1 MLIVDV
7 KDLHQGY
14 RGRPVV
20 RGVSLGLGAGAFGL
34 LGPNGAG
41 KSTLL
46 RSLATVSAPTSG
58 TLRLFGHDV
67 RARKELRAARRG
79 IGYLPQSFA
88 HPADFTVT
96 DFVRHCAWLR
106 EVPRRDIPRAASEAI
121 EQVELQSQAGTPLRK
136 LSGGMLRRAGIAQA
150 IAGRPALII
159 LDEPTTGLD
168 PHQRVRFRELVREL
182 ARDSCVLLSTH
193 LVEDV
198 AHTCAR
204 MGVLYEGTLRFV
216 GPPAELQALGTADA
230 PGDTPL
236 ERGYATALGAPPVQ
250 DRAGAQ

>member
-1 MLIVDV
+1 MPLLEVT
-7 KDLHQGY
+7 DLHLGY
-14 RGRPVV
+14 RRRKVV
-20 RGVSLGLGAGAFGL
+20 QGLGLRLEAGAFGL

-46 RSLATVSAPTSG
+46 RALATVSRPAAGEIRVLGEEITS
-58 TLRLFGHDV
+58 
-67 RARKELRAARRG
+67 ARKLRAARRR

-88 HPADFTVT
+88 YPPEFTVV

-106 EVPRRDIPRAASEAI
+106 EVPRGRIEEAADEAI
-121 EQVELQSQAGTPLRK
+121 ARADLVDRRRTTLRN

-150 IAGRPALII
+150 IVDRPALVI

-168 PHQRVRFRELVREL
+168 PHQRVRFRALIREL
-182 ARDSCVLLSTH
+182 AEESCVLLSTH

-198 AHTCAR
+198 AHTCSR
-204 MGVLYEGTLRFV
+204 LGVLRDGGLRFT
-216 GPPAELQALGTADA
+216 GPPDELEALAEPDA

-236 ERGYATALGAPPVQ
+236 ERGYATALGGSHG
-250 DRAGAQ
+250 GARR

>member
-1 MLIVDV
+1 MPLLELN
-7 KDLHQGY
+7 DLHQGY
-14 RGRPVV
+14 RRKSVV
-20 RGVSLGLGAGAFGL
+20 RGVSLTLGAGAYGL

-46 RSLATVSAPTSG
+46 RTVATADRPTSG
-58 TLRLFGHDV
+58 SLRLFGEEV
-67 RARKELRAARRG
+67 RTGRQLRAARRR

-88 HPADFTVT
+88 YPGDFTVT

-106 EVPRRDIPRAASEAI
+106 EVPRRRIPAVSDEA
-121 EQVELQSQAGTPLRK
+121 VERVGLTSRAGTPLRK

-150 IAGRPALII
+150 VVGEPDLVI

-168 PHQRVRFRELVREL
+168 PHQRVRFRELIRQL
-182 ARDSCVLLSTH
+182 SDQSCVLLSTH
-193 LVEDV
+193 LVEDL

-204 MGVLYEGTLRFV
+204 IGVLYDGVLRFD
-216 GPPAELQALGTADA
+216 GTPGELEENGTEDQ

-236 ERGYATALGAPPVQ
+236 ERGYASALSAAPDQ
-250 DRAGAQ
+250 RSEAAW

>member
-1 MLIVDV
+1 MLLVEV
-7 KDLHQGY
+7 NDLHQGY
-14 RGRPVV
+14 RGKPVV
-20 RGVSLGLGAGAFGL
+20 QGVSLTLEAGAFGL

-46 RSLATVSAPTSG
+46 RSLATASRPASG
-58 TLRLFGHDV
+58 TLRLFGRDV
-67 RARKELRAARRG
+67 RTAKELRAARRR

-88 HPADFTVT
+88 YPPDFTVA

-106 EVPRRDIPRAASEAI
+106 EVPRSDITKVAAEAV
-121 EQVELQSQAGTPLRK
+121 EQVELQGQARTPLRK

-168 PHQRVRFRELVREL
+168 PHQRVRFRELVRDL
-182 ARDSCVLLSTH
+182 AQDSCVLLSTH

-236 ERGYATALGAPPVQ
+236 ERGYATALGAPSLQ
-250 DRAGAQ
+250 DRAGAR

>member
-1 MLIVDV
+1 MPLLEVNS
-7 KDLHQGY
+7 LHQGY
-14 RGRPVV
+14 KRKPVV
-20 RGVSLGLGAGAFGL
+20 RGLDLELDAGAFGL

-46 RSLATVSAPTSG
+46 RSLATVSRPTSG
-58 TLRLFGHDV
+58 SVRVFGKEITT
-67 RARKELRAARRG
+67 AKELRAARRE
-79 IGYLPQSFA
+79 IGFLPQSFA
-88 HPADFTVT
+88 YPADFTVV

-106 EVPRRDIPRAASEAI
+106 EVPRSRIPVVAAEAI
-121 EQVELQSQAGTPLRK
+121 ERVELGEQANTPLRR

-150 IAGRPALII
+150 IAGRPGLVI

-168 PHQRVRFRELVREL
+168 PHQRVRFRELIRDL
-182 ARDSCVLLSTH
+182 AEASCVLLSTH

-204 MGVLYEGTLRFV
+204 IGVLHEGTLRFV
-216 GPPAELQALGTADA
+216 GTPTELEKLATPGS

-236 ERGYATALGAPPVQ
+236 EQGYASALSRSASHVT
-250 DRAGAQ
+250 DAS

>member
-1 MLIVDV
+1 MPFIEVDN
-7 KDLHQGY
+7 LHQGY
-14 RGRPVV
+14 RGKKVID
-20 RGVSLGLGAGAFGL
+20 GVSLSLEAGAFGL

-46 RSLATVSAPTSG
+46 RSLATASRPTSG
-58 TLRLFGHDV
+58 TLRILGSEVRGHRD
-67 RARKELRAARRG
+67 LRAARRE

-88 HPADFTVT
+88 YPADFTVT

-106 EVPRRDIPRAASEAI
+106 EVPRGRITEAASEAI
-121 EQVELQSQAGTPLRK
+121 ERVELQGQASTPLRK

-150 IAGRPALII
+150 IADRPKLIV

-168 PHQRVRFRELVREL
+168 PHQRVRFRELIREV
-182 ARDSCVLLSTH
+182 AQDSCVLLSTH

-204 MGVLYEGTLRFV
+204 MGVLYEGALRFV
-216 GPPAELQALGTADA
+216 GPPEELQGLSTADA

-236 ERGYATALGAPPVQ
+236 ERGYAMALGAPSVQ
-250 DRAGAQ
+250 DRAGA

>member
-1 MLIVDV
+1 MPLLEV

-14 RGRPVV
+14 RRKPVI
-20 RGVSLGLGAGAFGL
+20 RGLSLELEAGAFGL

-46 RSLATVSAPTSG
+46 RSLATVSRPTSG
-58 TLRLFGHDV
+58 SVRLFGFGL
-67 RARKELRAARRG
+67 ATAKELRTARRE
-79 IGYLPQSFA
+79 IGFLPQSFA
-88 HPADFTVT
+88 YPADFTVT

-106 EVPRRDIPRAASEAI
+106 EVPRRRIPEAAKEAI
-121 EQVELQSQAGTPLRK
+121 ERVELADQASTPLRR

-150 IAGRPALII
+150 IAGHPRLVI

-168 PHQRVRFRELVREL
+168 PHQRVRFRKLIRDL
-182 ARDSCVLLSTH
+182 AQDSCVLLSTH

-198 AHTCAR
+198 SHTCSR
-204 MGVLYEGTLRFV
+204 IGVLYQGTLRFV
-216 GPPAELQALGTADA
+216 GAPAELETLAAADA

-236 ERGYATALGAPPVQ
+236 ERGYASALGAPPSQ
-250 DRAGAQ
+250 DMAGAP